1 MFKDLYNLDIKRPY
15 IQQSSWTTNKD
26 FTLDESLCQA
36 KKQFTPDE
44 MCMTKKKEFIIE
56 ILGAPTK
63 NRT

>member
-15 IQQSSWTTNKD
+15 IQQSSWITSNN